1 VYHPLSLGVLTIVIP
16 IAVALLVA
24 AKYVHKSACEIK
36 SSWGVS
42 VLLLMASVIVG
53 IIFLLISQALF
64 HLFIGE
70 PEVMK
75 TIAIAM
81 LSYFS
86 TLSWW
91 SLKFKQPLVS
101 YVICF
106 FVGSVT
112 VLAASFSVISVF
124 SCITSDVC
132 L

>member
-1 VYHPLSLGVLTIVIP
+1 MYHPLSLGVLTIVIP
-16 IAVALLVA
+16 IAAALLVA
-24 AKYVHKSACEIK
+24 AKYAHKSAYEIK

-42 VLLLMASVIVG
+42 ALLLMASVIVG
-53 IIFLLISQALF
+53 IVLMLISQALF
-64 HLFIGE
+64 HLVIGG

-91 SLKFKQPLVS
+91 SLKFKQPLAS

-112 VLAASFSVISVF
+112 VLATSFSVISVF